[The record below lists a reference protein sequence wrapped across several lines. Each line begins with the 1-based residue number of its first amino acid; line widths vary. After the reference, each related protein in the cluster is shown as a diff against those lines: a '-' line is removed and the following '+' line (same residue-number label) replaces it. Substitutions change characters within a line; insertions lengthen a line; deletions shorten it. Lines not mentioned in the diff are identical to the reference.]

1 MKMTVGQT
9 CGVYI
14 EAPWAYGKKE
24 LIEIQPEFVIELL
37 FFEISSV
44 LKWPKIGHNRY
55 NPSKFV
61 SCFLNH

>member
-24 LIEIQPEFVIELL
+24 TVKIQVH
-37 FFEISSV
+37 SV
-44 LKWPKIGHNRY
+44 
-55 NPSKFV
+55 FTV
-61 SCFLNH
+61 